1 MGGGS
6 APTLTKADV
15 ANCIVQYDQQKF
27 AVYVGKPGAQ
37 AWMCVKGLPDAR
49 RRASDM
55 NSVQSVRSSHPV
67 ASPVARSRRTS
78 SPR

>member
-15 ANCIVQYDQQKF
+15 ANCIVHYDQQKF